1 LDVAINLSVGFDDAW
16 GIQAYDIGIVI
27 SNLLD
32 NAIKATVAYHDGSRT
47 IAFSIV
53 EKAPVIIITCEN
65 PYYAHDVKL
74 EEPKLWHGLGLKNVE
89 AIATRYNGT
98 MKVDQN
104 DGRFINRVMLKK
116 TI

>member
-1 LDVAINLSVGFDDAW
+1 MKLKVDNIDIKSILLSGACFR
-16 GIQAYDIGIVI
+16 VI
-27 SNLLD
+27 EED
-32 NAIKATVAYHDGSRT
+32 DGSRT

-65 PYYAHDVKL
+65 PYYTHDVKL
-74 EEPKLWHGLGLKNVE
+74 EEPELWHGLGLKNVE

-98 MKVDQN
+98 MKVEQN

-116 TI
+116 NI